1 VSKFVNLPDK
11 VTVNMKKNKWCLY
24 LPLVALLFLTG
35 ITPARLHA
43 QQAANTD
50 QYFEI
55 SKNLEIFSNLFK
67 ELNQLY
73 VDPLQPGKM
82 VKTGVDAM
90 LSDLDPYTNFITEAD
105 IESYKFQTTGRYGGI
120 GAATRIVDSEMVIA
134 DPYQNGPAVKAGIKA
149 GDIIISINGQP
160 VKDKDPDDLG
170 LLMRGAPGT
179 SLEMMLRNPLT
190 GKESSRTIVREEIQ
204 ISSVPYAGL
213 MGKNKDIA
221 YVYLSQFM
229 QNSSRDVR
237 HALDSL
243 NTIQPELKG
252 VVLDLRGNP
261 GGLLG
266 EAVNICNLFI
276 AQGQTVV
283 TTKGKNPEWTK
294 TFRTSDPPW
303 NLKIPLAVLVNHHS
317 ASASEIVAGTMQDL
331 DRGIIIGTQSFGKGL
346 VQEVRPL
353 GYNTRLKVTVAHYY
367 TPSGRCIQAL
377 DYAHRNEDGS
387 VSAVPDSLKK
397 TFSTKAGRKVQDGG
411 GIAPDVP
418 VEEEEYSN
426 IALSLLV
433 KNYIFNYA
441 TKYYYSHPSIAP
453 AEQFSLSE
461 PEFSDFKNWLN
472 TQNFAYRTEGE
483 KMLEVLKKDAQENKY
498 FDRIKSEYNALV
510 SKIANDKFQELEK
523 NKSEIIAL
531 LSNEIVS
538 RYYYQSGRVLQRLS
552 LEDKTLDKALILLP
566 DSVDYTNLLK

>member
-1 VSKFVNLPDK
+1 
-11 VTVNMKKNKWCLY
+11 MKKNKRYIY
-24 LPLVALLFLTG
+24 LILPGFLFLAA
-35 ITPARLHA
+35 ISPFRINA
-43 QQAANTD
+43 QQVSNTD

-67 ELNQLY
+67 ELSQLY
-73 VDPLQPGKM
+73 VDPLQPGSM

-90 LSDLDPYTNFITEAD
+90 LSELDPYTNFITEAD

-120 GAATRIVDSEMVIA
+120 GATTRIVDSEMVIA
-134 DPYQNGPAVKAGIKA
+134 EPYRNGPTDKAGIKA
-149 GDIIISINGQP
+149 GAIIVSINGQP
-160 VKDKDPDDLG
+160 VRDKDPDDLG
-170 LLMRGAPGT
+170 LLMRGSPGT
-179 SLEMMLRNPLT
+179 SLEMVFRDPLT
-190 GKESSRTIVREEIQ
+190 GKEFTKTIVREEIQ

-213 MGKNKDIA
+213 MGANKDIA
-221 YVYLSQFM
+221 YVCLSQFM
-229 QNSSRDVR
+229 QNSSRDIR

-243 NTIQPELKG
+243 EKVQPELKG

-266 EAVNICNLFI
+266 EAVNVCNLFI
-276 AQGQTVV
+276 DQGQTVV

-294 TFRTSDPPW
+294 TFRTSDQPW

-317 ASASEIVAGTMQDL
+317 ASASEIVAGTLQDL
-331 DRGIIIGTQSFGKGL
+331 DRAVIIGTRSFGKGL

-397 TFSTKAGRKVQDGG
+397 TFTTKAGRKVQDGG

-441 TKYYYSHPSIAP
+441 TKYYYSHPAIAP
-453 AEQFSLSE
+453 ADQFTLNDK
-461 PEFSDFKNWLN
+461 EFDDFKNWLN
-472 TQNFAYRTEGE
+472 AQNFVYRMDGE
-483 KMLEVLKKDAQENKY
+483 KMLEALKEDAEENKY
-498 FDRIKSEYNALV
+498 FERIKNEYNAL
-510 SKIANDKFQELEK
+510 SAKIANDKFQDLQK
-523 NKSEIIAL
+523 NKTEITAL

-538 RYYYQSGRVLQRLS
+538 RYYYQNGRVLQRLS
-552 LEDKTLDKALILLP
+552 LEDKTLDKALDLLH
-566 DSVDYTNLLK
+566 DSSGYQRLLQ

>member
-1 VSKFVNLPDK
+1 
-11 VTVNMKKNKWCLY
+11 MKKNKRYSY
-24 LPLVALLFLTG
+24 LLLPGFLFLAATA
-35 ITPARLHA
+35 PFRLNA
-43 QQAANTD
+43 QQGANTD

-67 ELNQLY
+67 ELSQLY

-82 VKTGVDAM
+82 IKTGVDAM
-90 LSDLDPYTNFITEAD
+90 LSELDPYTNFITEAD

-120 GAATRIVDSEMVIA
+120 GATTRIVDSEMVIA
-134 DPYQNGPAVKAGIKA
+134 EPYQNGPADKAGIKA
-149 GDIIISINGQP
+149 GDIIVAINGQP

-170 LLMRGAPGT
+170 LLMRGSPGT
-179 SLEMMLRNPLT
+179 SLEMALRNPLT
-190 GKESSRTIVREEIQ
+190 GKESLKTIVREEIQ

-213 MGKNKDIA
+213 MGGNKDIA

-243 NTIQPELKG
+243 KKVHPALKG
-252 VVLDLRGNP
+252 VVLDLRNNP

-266 EAVNICNLFI
+266 EAVNVCNLFI
-276 AQGQTVV
+276 GQGQTVV

-303 NLKIPLAVLVNHHS
+303 DIKIPLAVLVNHHS

-418 VEEEEYSN
+418 VEGEEYSS

-441 TKYYYSHPSIAP
+441 TKYYYSHASITSADRFILND
-453 AEQFSLSE
+453 AEFDTFRNWLSE
-461 PEFSDFKNWLN
+461 QDFV
-472 TQNFAYRTEGE
+472 YRTDGE
-483 KMLEVLKKDAQENKY
+483 KMLETLKQDAKEDHY
-498 FDRIKSEYNALV
+498 FERIKNEYNAL
-510 SKIANDKFQELEK
+510 SAKIANDKFQDLQK
-523 NKSEIIAL
+523 NKTEIIAL

-552 LEDKTLDKALILLP
+552 LEDKTLDKALHLLHDP
-566 DSVDYTNLLK
+566 SGYQRLLQ